1 MLYPLSYEGGG
12 VMVAVGVAR
21 RNEVGVGPGY
31 RWAGVR
37 S

>member
-1 MLYPLSYEGGG
+1 